1 MFTTKLRL
9 RNQNGTNAI
18 SLTSLNQDE
27 LFVVNGRSGL
37 DSSLST
43 VHVYDVYIHPNSMT
57 TSEQVS
63 LMGTINELKAKDA
76 NIDNDINDLASNVSQ
91 RALSIDLNDVSSRL
105 YNASTAFDEDSNLLH
120 RISGTDGN
128 ATYVE
133 AGDLYVGNGRAT
145 TLSSAANGEL
155 QVKSS
160 NSQYGTVH
168 AKDFMLYTAGT
179 TGSTSKS
186 LSVINNDLV
195 EAQND
200 INRLE
205 TNFNTLNGEVHAV
218 IAGND
223 INCVNLYGTDG
234 EFNTMTA
241 DKYKT
246 KGTVFAPELANGGG
260 YCEAVFDTLTLNLQT
275 RGKTDIGILI
285 ESQYEELVEEIRE
298 IDSKF
303 DSKLSDDAYLTVGV
317 LGVNEMRSPKIVIG
331 TNKYSATEY
340 VGAHAEL
347 AFSNIGNVQALTCN
361 NTPIFA
367 EDFMV

>member
-43 VHVYDVYIHPNSMT
+43 VHVHDVYIHPNSMT

-76 NIDNDINDLASNVSQ
+76 DIDSDINDLASNVSQ

-155 QVKSS
+155 
-160 NSQYGTVH
+160 
-168 AKDFMLYTAGT
+168 
-179 TGSTSKS
+179 
-186 LSVINNDLV
+186 
-195 EAQND
+195 
-200 INRLE
+200 
-205 TNFNTLNGEVHAV
+205 
-218 IAGND
+218 
-223 INCVNLYGTDG
+223 
-234 EFNTMTA
+234 
-241 DKYKT
+241 
-246 KGTVFAPELANGGG
+246 
-260 YCEAVFDTLTLNLQT
+260 
-275 RGKTDIGILI
+275 
-285 ESQYEELVEEIRE
+285 
-298 IDSKF
+298 
-303 DSKLSDDAYLTVGV
+303 
-317 LGVNEMRSPKIVIG
+317 
-331 TNKYSATEY
+331 
-340 VGAHAEL
+340 
-347 AFSNIGNVQALTCN
+347 
-361 NTPIFA
+361 
-367 EDFMV
+367 